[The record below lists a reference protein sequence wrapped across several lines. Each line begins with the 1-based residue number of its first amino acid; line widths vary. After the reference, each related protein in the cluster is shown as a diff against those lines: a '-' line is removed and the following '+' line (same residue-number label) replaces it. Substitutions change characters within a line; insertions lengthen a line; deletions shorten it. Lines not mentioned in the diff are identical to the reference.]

1 MQATQKGFIL
11 ALATFIM
18 WGVFPIF
25 FKFIEGIA
33 ATEVLAHRIIWSALI
48 LLVILIITKRLN
60 SVKRIAKIKK
70 VTLTLAITG
79 ALIASNW
86 GVFIYAINQNEILAT
101 SLGYFINP
109 LFSILLG
116 AIILKEE
123 LSPALKLSIF
133 IVFIAIGVQI
143 YAIGNLPLISIIL
156 PLSFA
161 LYGLLRKRLGVRT
174 FEGLFIETMILTP
187 FALLY
192 LLYLAINNSSEFG
205 INFNGIMLFLSGFVT
220 ILPLLTFNASTKYL
234 KLSTIGFLQYISP
247 TLSMII
253 AVFIYNETLDFYKII
268 INNAFNYLKNNGK
281 LFLEIGYNQ
290 KDKLFELIEKSN
302 NLFDDIDEI
311 IRRALKVKNDVVFL
325 DPKEKNI
332 RRVLNFGHTIGHAIE
347 SLGKFNLLHGECVGL
362 GMMYIL
368 DGTLKE
374 RVKKVL
380 EKYNLPTSCNIN
392 KDELYN
398 YILRDKKRSAEYI
411 NIVKGRKYV
420 SAVFRNILGIFEGVC
435 RRRIDLYDSAN
446 RYQFYRFNGGEDT
459 CYLYACGGSIARAWF
474 ISIPCRFCGSRGY
487 CAN

>member
-161 LYGLLRKRLGVRT
+161 LYGLLRKKLGVRT
-174 FEGLFIETMILTP
+174 FEGLFIETIILTP

-192 LLYLAINNSSEFG
+192 LLYLTINNSSEFG

-268 INNAFNYLKNNGK
+268 SFALIWISLAIATISNLRRKNGAK
-281 LFLEIGYNQ
+281 
-290 KDKLFELIEKSN
+290 
-302 NLFDDIDEI
+302 
-311 IRRALKVKNDVVFL
+311 
-325 DPKEKNI
+325 
-332 RRVLNFGHTIGHAIE
+332 
-347 SLGKFNLLHGECVGL
+347 
-362 GMMYIL
+362 
-368 DGTLKE
+368 
-374 RVKKVL
+374 
-380 EKYNLPTSCNIN
+380 
-392 KDELYN
+392 
-398 YILRDKKRSAEYI
+398 
-411 NIVKGRKYV
+411 
-420 SAVFRNILGIFEGVC
+420 
-435 RRRIDLYDSAN
+435 
-446 RYQFYRFNGGEDT
+446 
-459 CYLYACGGSIARAWF
+459 
-474 ISIPCRFCGSRGY
+474 
-487 CAN
+487 

>member
-123 LSPALKLSIF
+123 LSLALKLSIF

-161 LYGLLRKRLGVRT
+161 LYGLLRKKLGVRT
-174 FEGLFIETMILTP
+174 FEGLFIETIILTP

-268 INNAFNYLKNNGK
+268 SFALIWISLAIATISNLRRKNGAK
-281 LFLEIGYNQ
+281 
-290 KDKLFELIEKSN
+290 
-302 NLFDDIDEI
+302 
-311 IRRALKVKNDVVFL
+311 
-325 DPKEKNI
+325 
-332 RRVLNFGHTIGHAIE
+332 
-347 SLGKFNLLHGECVGL
+347 
-362 GMMYIL
+362 
-368 DGTLKE
+368 
-374 RVKKVL
+374 
-380 EKYNLPTSCNIN
+380 
-392 KDELYN
+392 
-398 YILRDKKRSAEYI
+398 
-411 NIVKGRKYV
+411 
-420 SAVFRNILGIFEGVC
+420 
-435 RRRIDLYDSAN
+435 
-446 RYQFYRFNGGEDT
+446 
-459 CYLYACGGSIARAWF
+459 
-474 ISIPCRFCGSRGY
+474 
-487 CAN
+487 

>member
-48 LLVILIITKRLN
+48 LLAILIITKRLN

-161 LYGLLRKRLGVRT
+161 LYGLLRKKLGVRT
-174 FEGLFIETMILTP
+174 FEGLFIETMILSP
-187 FALLY
+187 FALIY
-192 LLYLAINNSSEFG
+192 LIYLSLVSNSEFG
-205 INFNGIMLFLSGFVT
+205 LNFNGIMLFLSGFVT

-268 INNAFNYLKNNGK
+268 SFALIWISLAIATISNLRRKN
-281 LFLEIGYNQ
+281 
-290 KDKLFELIEKSN
+290 
-302 NLFDDIDEI
+302 
-311 IRRALKVKNDVVFL
+311 
-325 DPKEKNI
+325 
-332 RRVLNFGHTIGHAIE
+332 
-347 SLGKFNLLHGECVGL
+347 
-362 GMMYIL
+362 
-368 DGTLKE
+368 GTK
-374 RVKKVL
+374 
-380 EKYNLPTSCNIN
+380 
-392 KDELYN
+392 
-398 YILRDKKRSAEYI
+398 
-411 NIVKGRKYV
+411 
-420 SAVFRNILGIFEGVC
+420 
-435 RRRIDLYDSAN
+435 
-446 RYQFYRFNGGEDT
+446 
-459 CYLYACGGSIARAWF
+459 
-474 ISIPCRFCGSRGY
+474 
-487 CAN
+487 

>member
-1 MQATQKGFIL
+1 MQTTQKGFIL

-48 LLVILIITKRLN
+48 LLAILIITNRLN

-161 LYGLLRKRLGVRT
+161 LYGLLRKKLGVRT
-174 FEGLFIETMILTP
+174 FEGLFIETMILSP
-187 FALLY
+187 FALIY
-192 LLYLAINNSSEFG
+192 LIYLSLVSNSEFG
-205 INFNGIMLFLSGFVT
+205 LNFNGIMLFLSGFVT

-268 INNAFNYLKNNGK
+268 SFALIWISLAIATISNLRRKN
-281 LFLEIGYNQ
+281 
-290 KDKLFELIEKSN
+290 
-302 NLFDDIDEI
+302 
-311 IRRALKVKNDVVFL
+311 
-325 DPKEKNI
+325 
-332 RRVLNFGHTIGHAIE
+332 
-347 SLGKFNLLHGECVGL
+347 
-362 GMMYIL
+362 
-368 DGTLKE
+368 GTK
-374 RVKKVL
+374 
-380 EKYNLPTSCNIN
+380 
-392 KDELYN
+392 
-398 YILRDKKRSAEYI
+398 
-411 NIVKGRKYV
+411 
-420 SAVFRNILGIFEGVC
+420 
-435 RRRIDLYDSAN
+435 
-446 RYQFYRFNGGEDT
+446 
-459 CYLYACGGSIARAWF
+459 
-474 ISIPCRFCGSRGY
+474 
-487 CAN
+487 

>member
-1 MQATQKGFIL
+1 MQTTQKGFIL

-48 LLVILIITKRLN
+48 LLAILIITKRLN

-161 LYGLLRKRLGVRT
+161 LYGLLRKKLGVRT
-174 FEGLFIETMILTP
+174 FEGLFIETIILTP

-268 INNAFNYLKNNGK
+268 SFALIWISLAIATISNLRRKNVTK
-281 LFLEIGYNQ
+281 
-290 KDKLFELIEKSN
+290 
-302 NLFDDIDEI
+302 
-311 IRRALKVKNDVVFL
+311 
-325 DPKEKNI
+325 
-332 RRVLNFGHTIGHAIE
+332 
-347 SLGKFNLLHGECVGL
+347 
-362 GMMYIL
+362 
-368 DGTLKE
+368 
-374 RVKKVL
+374 
-380 EKYNLPTSCNIN
+380 
-392 KDELYN
+392 
-398 YILRDKKRSAEYI
+398 
-411 NIVKGRKYV
+411 
-420 SAVFRNILGIFEGVC
+420 
-435 RRRIDLYDSAN
+435 
-446 RYQFYRFNGGEDT
+446 
-459 CYLYACGGSIARAWF
+459 
-474 ISIPCRFCGSRGY
+474 
-487 CAN
+487 

>member
-123 LSPALKLSIF
+123 LSTALKLSIF

-174 FEGLFIETMILTP
+174 FEGLFIETIILTP

-268 INNAFNYLKNNGK
+268 SFALIWISLAIATISNLRRKN
-281 LFLEIGYNQ
+281 
-290 KDKLFELIEKSN
+290 
-302 NLFDDIDEI
+302 
-311 IRRALKVKNDVVFL
+311 
-325 DPKEKNI
+325 
-332 RRVLNFGHTIGHAIE
+332 
-347 SLGKFNLLHGECVGL
+347 
-362 GMMYIL
+362 
-368 DGTLKE
+368 GTK
-374 RVKKVL
+374 
-380 EKYNLPTSCNIN
+380 
-392 KDELYN
+392 
-398 YILRDKKRSAEYI
+398 
-411 NIVKGRKYV
+411 
-420 SAVFRNILGIFEGVC
+420 
-435 RRRIDLYDSAN
+435 
-446 RYQFYRFNGGEDT
+446 
-459 CYLYACGGSIARAWF
+459 
-474 ISIPCRFCGSRGY
+474 
-487 CAN
+487 

>member
-123 LSPALKLSIF
+123 LSSALKLSIF

-174 FEGLFIETMILTP
+174 FEGLFIETIILTP

-268 INNAFNYLKNNGK
+268 SFALIWISLAIATISNLRRKN
-281 LFLEIGYNQ
+281 
-290 KDKLFELIEKSN
+290 
-302 NLFDDIDEI
+302 
-311 IRRALKVKNDVVFL
+311 
-325 DPKEKNI
+325 
-332 RRVLNFGHTIGHAIE
+332 
-347 SLGKFNLLHGECVGL
+347 
-362 GMMYIL
+362 
-368 DGTLKE
+368 GTK
-374 RVKKVL
+374 
-380 EKYNLPTSCNIN
+380 
-392 KDELYN
+392 
-398 YILRDKKRSAEYI
+398 
-411 NIVKGRKYV
+411 
-420 SAVFRNILGIFEGVC
+420 
-435 RRRIDLYDSAN
+435 
-446 RYQFYRFNGGEDT
+446 
-459 CYLYACGGSIARAWF
+459 
-474 ISIPCRFCGSRGY
+474 
-487 CAN
+487 

>member
-123 LSPALKLSIF
+123 LSSALKLSIF

-161 LYGLLRKRLGVRT
+161 LYGLLRKKLGVRT
-174 FEGLFIETMILTP
+174 FEGLFIETIILTP

-192 LLYLAINNSSEFG
+192 LIYLTINNSGEFG
-205 INFNGIMLFLSGFVT
+205 MNFNGIMLFLSGFVT

-268 INNAFNYLKNNGK
+268 SFALIWISLAIATISNLRRKN
-281 LFLEIGYNQ
+281 
-290 KDKLFELIEKSN
+290 
-302 NLFDDIDEI
+302 
-311 IRRALKVKNDVVFL
+311 
-325 DPKEKNI
+325 
-332 RRVLNFGHTIGHAIE
+332 
-347 SLGKFNLLHGECVGL
+347 
-362 GMMYIL
+362 
-368 DGTLKE
+368 GTK
-374 RVKKVL
+374 
-380 EKYNLPTSCNIN
+380 
-392 KDELYN
+392 
-398 YILRDKKRSAEYI
+398 
-411 NIVKGRKYV
+411 
-420 SAVFRNILGIFEGVC
+420 
-435 RRRIDLYDSAN
+435 
-446 RYQFYRFNGGEDT
+446 
-459 CYLYACGGSIARAWF
+459 
-474 ISIPCRFCGSRGY
+474 
-487 CAN
+487 

>member
-48 LLVILIITKRLN
+48 LLVILIITKKLN

-79 ALIASNW
+79 VLIASNW

-161 LYGLLRKRLGVRT
+161 LYGLLRKKLGVRT
-174 FEGLFIETMILTP
+174 FEGLFIETIILTP

-268 INNAFNYLKNNGK
+268 SFALIWISLAIATISNLRRKN
-281 LFLEIGYNQ
+281 
-290 KDKLFELIEKSN
+290 
-302 NLFDDIDEI
+302 
-311 IRRALKVKNDVVFL
+311 
-325 DPKEKNI
+325 
-332 RRVLNFGHTIGHAIE
+332 
-347 SLGKFNLLHGECVGL
+347 
-362 GMMYIL
+362 
-368 DGTLKE
+368 GTK
-374 RVKKVL
+374 
-380 EKYNLPTSCNIN
+380 
-392 KDELYN
+392 
-398 YILRDKKRSAEYI
+398 
-411 NIVKGRKYV
+411 
-420 SAVFRNILGIFEGVC
+420 
-435 RRRIDLYDSAN
+435 
-446 RYQFYRFNGGEDT
+446 
-459 CYLYACGGSIARAWF
+459 
-474 ISIPCRFCGSRGY
+474 
-487 CAN
+487 

>member
-161 LYGLLRKRLGVRT
+161 LYGLLRKKLGVRT
-174 FEGLFIETMILTP
+174 FEGLFIETIILTP

-268 INNAFNYLKNNGK
+268 SFALIWISLAIATISNLRRKN
-281 LFLEIGYNQ
+281 
-290 KDKLFELIEKSN
+290 
-302 NLFDDIDEI
+302 
-311 IRRALKVKNDVVFL
+311 
-325 DPKEKNI
+325 
-332 RRVLNFGHTIGHAIE
+332 
-347 SLGKFNLLHGECVGL
+347 
-362 GMMYIL
+362 
-368 DGTLKE
+368 GTK
-374 RVKKVL
+374 
-380 EKYNLPTSCNIN
+380 
-392 KDELYN
+392 
-398 YILRDKKRSAEYI
+398 
-411 NIVKGRKYV
+411 
-420 SAVFRNILGIFEGVC
+420 
-435 RRRIDLYDSAN
+435 
-446 RYQFYRFNGGEDT
+446 
-459 CYLYACGGSIARAWF
+459 
-474 ISIPCRFCGSRGY
+474 
-487 CAN
+487 

>member
-11 ALATFIM
+11 ALTTFIM
-18 WGVFPIF
+18 WGVFPVF
-25 FKFIEGIA
+25 FKFIQGIS
-33 ATEVLAHRIIWSALI
+33 ATEVLAHRIIWSS
-48 LLVILIITKRLN
+48 VILFIVLIVTKKLT
-60 SVKRIAKIKK
+60 SLKRIAKIKK

-174 FEGLFIETMILTP
+174 FEGLFIETIILTP

-247 TLSMII
+247 TLSMVI

-268 INNAFNYLKNNGK
+268 SFALIWISLAIATISNLRRKN
-281 LFLEIGYNQ
+281 
-290 KDKLFELIEKSN
+290 
-302 NLFDDIDEI
+302 
-311 IRRALKVKNDVVFL
+311 
-325 DPKEKNI
+325 
-332 RRVLNFGHTIGHAIE
+332 
-347 SLGKFNLLHGECVGL
+347 
-362 GMMYIL
+362 
-368 DGTLKE
+368 GTK
-374 RVKKVL
+374 
-380 EKYNLPTSCNIN
+380 
-392 KDELYN
+392 
-398 YILRDKKRSAEYI
+398 
-411 NIVKGRKYV
+411 
-420 SAVFRNILGIFEGVC
+420 
-435 RRRIDLYDSAN
+435 
-446 RYQFYRFNGGEDT
+446 
-459 CYLYACGGSIARAWF
+459 
-474 ISIPCRFCGSRGY
+474 
-487 CAN
+487 

>member
-174 FEGLFIETMILTP
+174 FEGLFIETMILAP

-192 LLYLAINNSSEFG
+192 LIYLTINNSGEFG

-268 INNAFNYLKNNGK
+268 SFALIWISLAIATISNLRRKN
-281 LFLEIGYNQ
+281 
-290 KDKLFELIEKSN
+290 
-302 NLFDDIDEI
+302 
-311 IRRALKVKNDVVFL
+311 
-325 DPKEKNI
+325 
-332 RRVLNFGHTIGHAIE
+332 
-347 SLGKFNLLHGECVGL
+347 
-362 GMMYIL
+362 
-368 DGTLKE
+368 GTK
-374 RVKKVL
+374 
-380 EKYNLPTSCNIN
+380 
-392 KDELYN
+392 
-398 YILRDKKRSAEYI
+398 
-411 NIVKGRKYV
+411 
-420 SAVFRNILGIFEGVC
+420 
-435 RRRIDLYDSAN
+435 
-446 RYQFYRFNGGEDT
+446 
-459 CYLYACGGSIARAWF
+459 
-474 ISIPCRFCGSRGY
+474 
-487 CAN
+487 

>member
-174 FEGLFIETMILTP
+174 FEGLFIETIILTP

-192 LLYLAINNSSEFG
+192 LLYLAINNNSEFG

-268 INNAFNYLKNNGK
+268 SFALIWISLAIATISNLRRKN
-281 LFLEIGYNQ
+281 
-290 KDKLFELIEKSN
+290 
-302 NLFDDIDEI
+302 
-311 IRRALKVKNDVVFL
+311 
-325 DPKEKNI
+325 
-332 RRVLNFGHTIGHAIE
+332 
-347 SLGKFNLLHGECVGL
+347 
-362 GMMYIL
+362 
-368 DGTLKE
+368 GTK
-374 RVKKVL
+374 
-380 EKYNLPTSCNIN
+380 
-392 KDELYN
+392 
-398 YILRDKKRSAEYI
+398 
-411 NIVKGRKYV
+411 
-420 SAVFRNILGIFEGVC
+420 
-435 RRRIDLYDSAN
+435 
-446 RYQFYRFNGGEDT
+446 
-459 CYLYACGGSIARAWF
+459 
-474 ISIPCRFCGSRGY
+474 
-487 CAN
+487 

>member
-123 LSPALKLSIF
+123 LSTALKLSIF

-174 FEGLFIETMILTP
+174 FEGLFIETIILTP

-192 LLYLAINNSSEFG
+192 LIYLTINNSGEFG
-205 INFNGIMLFLSGFVT
+205 MNFNGIMLFLSGFVT

-268 INNAFNYLKNNGK
+268 SFALIWISLAIATISNLRRKN
-281 LFLEIGYNQ
+281 
-290 KDKLFELIEKSN
+290 
-302 NLFDDIDEI
+302 
-311 IRRALKVKNDVVFL
+311 
-325 DPKEKNI
+325 
-332 RRVLNFGHTIGHAIE
+332 
-347 SLGKFNLLHGECVGL
+347 
-362 GMMYIL
+362 
-368 DGTLKE
+368 GTK
-374 RVKKVL
+374 
-380 EKYNLPTSCNIN
+380 
-392 KDELYN
+392 
-398 YILRDKKRSAEYI
+398 
-411 NIVKGRKYV
+411 
-420 SAVFRNILGIFEGVC
+420 
-435 RRRIDLYDSAN
+435 
-446 RYQFYRFNGGEDT
+446 
-459 CYLYACGGSIARAWF
+459 
-474 ISIPCRFCGSRGY
+474 
-487 CAN
+487 